1 YLLCEKNFIG
11 KDGKSNTEN
20 LITEVR
26 VEQEKI
32 SKIFYKEYRDSR
44 LELLRDMYKK
54 NIEVRENIDFG
65 ISKAQKIIDRIVFI
79 CFAEDRGLIPDNKLH
94 EVID

>member
-1 YLLCEKNFIG
+1 MIILTLNHGIIYCVKKLYWKRW
-11 KDGKSNTEN
+11 KSNTEN

-26 VEQEKI
+26 VEQEKYLKYSI
-32 SKIFYKEYRDSR
+32 KEYRDSR

-65 ISKAQKIIDRIVFI
+65 ISKAQKIIDRIVLF
-79 CFAEDRGLIPDNKLH
+79 
-94 EVID
+94 VS